1 MGKYIIRRLLLAIP
15 VLIGVSIIAFM
26 ILHLSPG
33 DPAQLLAGEDA
44 TQEDIQILRERF
56 GLDQPLPV
64 QYFRFI
70 KGMATGDLVSMKFNE
85 PVLDIVGKRLKN
97 TLLLSF
103 FSITIAVVVG
113 VIAGVLSAVYRYS
126 IIDYISSVAALLG
139 VSMPVFWW
147 GLILILFFSVTLRWL
162 PSGGMGG
169 WKTFILPA
177 VVLGTASAGII
188 ARMTRS
194 SMMDVLRQD
203 YITTARSKGLRHRI
217 IIRRHALRNALIP
230 TVTVVGLQF
239 GYMLAGAVLT
249 ESVFAW
255 PGVGRLLV
263 TSILSRDY
271 PVVQTTLV
279 MVALTF
285 VLVNLGV
292 DILYAYLDPRI
303 RYHD

>member
-1 MGKYIIRRLLLAIP
+1 MGKYIIRRLILAIP

-56 GLDQPLPV
+56 GLDQPLPI

-70 KGMATGDLVSMKFNE
+70 KGMVTGDLMSMKFNE

-103 FSITIAVVVG
+103 FSITIAIIVG
-113 VIAGVLSAVYRYS
+113 VVAGVLSAVYRYS
-126 IIDYISSVAALLG
+126 IIDYISSIAALLG

-203 YITTARSKGLRHRI
+203 YITTARSKGLAHRI

-230 TVTVVGLQF
+230 TVTVIGLQF

-263 TSILSRDY
+263 TSIMSRDY

-285 VLVNLGV
+285 VLVNLAV

>member
-1 MGKYIIRRLLLAIP
+1 VGKYIIRRLFLAIP

-126 IIDYISSVAALLG
+126 IIDYVSSVAALLG

-203 YITTARSKGLRHRI
+203 YITTARSKGLMHRI

>member
-1 MGKYIIRRLLLAIP
+1 VGKYIIRRLLLAIP

-203 YITTARSKGLRHRI
+203 YITTARSKGLMHRI

>member
-1 MGKYIIRRLLLAIP
+1 VGKYIIRRLLLAIP

-203 YITTARSKGLRHRI
+203 YITTARSKGLMHRI

-271 PVVQTTLV
+271 PVVQTTLI

>member
-1 MGKYIIRRLLLAIP
+1 VGKYIIRRLLLAIP

-271 PVVQTTLV
+271 PVVQTTLI

>member
-1 MGKYIIRRLLLAIP
+1 
-15 VLIGVSIIAFM
+15 
-26 ILHLSPG
+26 
-33 DPAQLLAGEDA
+33 
-44 TQEDIQILRERF
+44 
-56 GLDQPLPV
+56 
-64 QYFRFI
+64 
-70 KGMATGDLVSMKFNE
+70 
-85 PVLDIVGKRLKN
+85 
-97 TLLLSF
+97 
-103 FSITIAVVVG
+103 
-113 VIAGVLSAVYRYS
+113 
-126 IIDYISSVAALLG
+126 
-139 VSMPVFWW
+139 MPVFWW

-271 PVVQTTLV
+271 PVVQTTLI

>member
-1 MGKYIIRRLLLAIP
+1 MGKYLIRRLILVIP
-15 VLIGVSIIAFM
+15 VLIGVSIISFM

-44 TQEDIQILRERF
+44 TLEDIQVLRERF
-56 GLDQPLPV
+56 GLDKPLPV
-64 QYFRFI
+64 QYFRFL
-70 KGMATGDLVSMKFNE
+70 KGMATGELMSMKFNE
-85 PVLDIVGKRLKN
+85 PVLNIVGKRLKN
-97 TLLLSF
+97 TLMLSF
-103 FSITIAVVVG
+103 FAITIAVVVG
-113 VIAGVLSAVYRYS
+113 VVAGILSAVYRYS

-147 GLILILFFSVTLRWL
+147 GLILILTFSVTLRWL

-169 WKTFILPA
+169 WKTFVLPS

-188 ARMTRS
+188 ARMTRA

-203 YITTARSKGLRHRI
+203 YITTARSKGLAHHI

-271 PVVQTTLV
+271 PVVQATLV

-285 VLVNLGV
+285 VLVNLAV
-292 DILYAYLDPRI
+292 DVLYAYLDPRI

>member
-1 MGKYIIRRLLLAIP
+1 VGKYIIRRLFLAIP

-70 KGMATGDLVSMKFNE
+70 KGMATGDLMSMKFNE
-85 PVLDIVGKRLKN
+85 PVLNIVGKRLKN

-103 FSITIAVVVG
+103 LSITIAVVVG

-126 IIDYISSVAALLG
+126 IIDYVSSVAALLG

-203 YITTARSKGLRHRI
+203 YITTARSKGLMHGI

>member
-1 MGKYIIRRLLLAIP
+1 MGKYIIRRLFLAIP

-70 KGMATGDLVSMKFNE
+70 KGMATGDLMSMKFNE

-103 FSITIAVVVG
+103 FSIAIAVVVG
-113 VIAGVLSAVYRYS
+113 VVAGVLSAVYRYS

-203 YITTARSKGLRHRI
+203 YITTARSKGLMHRI

>member
-1 MGKYIIRRLLLAIP
+1 VGKYIIRRLLLAIP

-126 IIDYISSVAALLG
+126 IIDYVSSVAALLG

-203 YITTARSKGLRHRI
+203 YITTARSKGLMHRI

-271 PVVQTTLV
+271 PVVQTTLI

>member
-1 MGKYIIRRLLLAIP
+1 MGKYIIRRLVLAIP

-70 KGMATGDLVSMKFNE
+70 KGMVTGDLMSMKFNE

-103 FSITIAVVVG
+103 FAITIAVVVG
-113 VIAGVLSAVYRYS
+113 VVAGVLSAVYRYS
-126 IIDYISSVAALLG
+126 LIDYISSVAALLG

-203 YITTARSKGLRHRI
+203 YITTARSKGLMNRI

-230 TVTVVGLQF
+230 TVTVIGLQF

>member
-1 MGKYIIRRLLLAIP
+1 VGKYIIRRLILAIP

-56 GLDQPLPV
+56 GLDQPLPI

-70 KGMATGDLVSMKFNE
+70 KGMVTGDLMSMKFNE

-103 FSITIAVVVG
+103 FSITIAIIVG
-113 VIAGVLSAVYRYS
+113 VVAGVLSAVYRYS
-126 IIDYISSVAALLG
+126 IIDYISSIAALLG

-203 YITTARSKGLRHRI
+203 YITTARSKGLAHRI

-230 TVTVVGLQF
+230 TVTVIGLQF

-263 TSILSRDY
+263 TSIMSRDY

-285 VLVNLGV
+285 VLVNLAV

>member
-1 MGKYIIRRLLLAIP
+1 MGKYIIRRLILAIP

-70 KGMATGDLVSMKFNE
+70 KGMATGDLMSMKFNE

-103 FSITIAVVVG
+103 LAITIAVVVG
-113 VIAGVLSAVYRYS
+113 VVAGILSAVYRYS
-126 IIDYISSVAALLG
+126 IIDYISSIAALLG

-203 YITTARSKGLRHRI
+203 YITTARSKGLAHRI

-230 TVTVVGLQF
+230 TVTVIGLQF

-263 TSILSRDY
+263 TSIMSRDY

>member
-1 MGKYIIRRLLLAIP
+1 MGKYIIRRFVMAIP
-15 VLIGVSIIAFM
+15 VLLGVSIIAFM
-26 ILHLSPG
+26 ILHMAPG
-33 DPAQLLAGEDA
+33 DPAELLAGENA
-44 TQEDIQILRERF
+44 TQEDIQILRARF

-64 QYFRFI
+64 QYVRFI
-70 KGMATGDLVSMKFNE
+70 KGMVTGELKSMKFNE
-85 PVLDIVGKRLKN
+85 PVLRIVGKRLKN
-97 TLLLSF
+97 TLLLSIF
-103 FSITIAVVVG
+103 AITIAVVVG
-113 VIAGVLSAVYRYS
+113 IIAGVLSAVYRYS
-126 IIDYISSVAALLG
+126 IIDYISSIAALLG

-162 PSGGMGG
+162 PSGGMGS

-177 VVLGTASAGII
+177 VVLGTSSAGII

-203 YITTARSKGLRHRI
+203 YITTAKSKGLTNRTI
-217 IIRRHALRNALIP
+217 IWRHALRNALIP

-263 TSILSRDY
+263 TSIFSRDY

-285 VLVNLGV
+285 VLVNLLV
-292 DILYAYLDPRI
+292 DVLYAYLDPRI

>member
-1 MGKYIIRRLLLAIP
+1 MGKYIIRRLILAIP

-70 KGMATGDLVSMKFNE
+70 KGMATGDLMSMKFNE

-103 FSITIAVVVG
+103 LAITIAVVVG
-113 VIAGVLSAVYRYS
+113 VVAGILSAVYRYS
-126 IIDYISSVAALLG
+126 IIDYISSIAALLG

-203 YITTARSKGLRHRI
+203 YITTARSKGLPHRI

-230 TVTVVGLQF
+230 TVTVIGLQF

-263 TSILSRDY
+263 TSIMSRDY

>member
-1 MGKYIIRRLLLAIP
+1 VGKYIIRRLILAIP

-70 KGMATGDLVSMKFNE
+70 KGMATGDLMSMKFNE

-103 FSITIAVVVG
+103 LAITIAVVVG
-113 VIAGVLSAVYRYS
+113 VVAGILSAVYRYS
-126 IIDYISSVAALLG
+126 IIDYISSIAALLG

-203 YITTARSKGLRHRI
+203 YITTARSKGLAHRI

-230 TVTVVGLQF
+230 TVTVIGLQF

-263 TSILSRDY
+263 TSIMSRDY

>member
-1 MGKYIIRRLLLAIP
+1 MGKYIIRRLILAIP

-56 GLDQPLPV
+56 GLDQPLPI

-70 KGMATGDLVSMKFNE
+70 KGMVTGDLMSMKFNE

-103 FSITIAVVVG
+103 FSITIAIIVG
-113 VIAGVLSAVYRYS
+113 VVAGVLSAVYRYS

-177 VVLGTASAGII
+177 VVLGTSSAGII

-203 YITTARSKGLRHRI
+203 YITTARSKGLAHRI

-230 TVTVVGLQF
+230 TVTVIGLQF

-263 TSILSRDY
+263 TSIMSRDY

-285 VLVNLGV
+285 VLVNLAV

>member
-1 MGKYIIRRLLLAIP
+1 VGKYIIRRLFLAIP

-70 KGMATGDLVSMKFNE
+70 KGMATGDLMSMKFNE

-103 FSITIAVVVG
+103 LAITIAVVVG
-113 VIAGVLSAVYRYS
+113 VVAGILSAVYRYS
-126 IIDYISSVAALLG
+126 IIDYISSIAALLG

-203 YITTARSKGLRHRI
+203 YITTARSKGLAHRI

-230 TVTVVGLQF
+230 TVTVIGLQF

-263 TSILSRDY
+263 TSIMSRDY

>member
-1 MGKYIIRRLLLAIP
+1 VGKYIIRRLILAIP

-56 GLDQPLPV
+56 GLDKPLPI

-70 KGMATGDLVSMKFNE
+70 KGMVTGDLMSMRFNE

-103 FSITIAVVVG
+103 FSITIAIIVG
-113 VIAGVLSAVYRYS
+113 VVAGVLSAVYRYS
-126 IIDYISSVAALLG
+126 IIDYISSIAALLG

-177 VVLGTASAGII
+177 VVLGTSSAGII

-203 YITTARSKGLRHRI
+203 YITTARSKGLAHRI

-230 TVTVVGLQF
+230 TVTVIGLQF
-239 GYMLAGAVLT
+239 GYMLEGAVLT

-263 TSILSRDY
+263 TSIMSRDY
-271 PVVQTTLV
+271 PVVQTSLV

-285 VLVNLGV
+285 VLVNLAV

>member
-1 MGKYIIRRLLLAIP
+1 MGKYVIRRLLLVVP
-15 VLIGVSIIAFM
+15 VLIGVSIISFM

-33 DPAQLLAGEDA
+33 DPAHLLAGEDA

-56 GLDQPLPV
+56 GLDKPLPV

-70 KGMATGDLVSMKFNE
+70 KGLVTGDLMSMKFNE
-85 PVLDIVGKRLKN
+85 PVLGIVGKRLKN

-103 FSITIAVVVG
+103 FAITVAIVVG
-113 VIAGVLSAVYRYS
+113 ILAGILSAVYRYS
-126 IIDYISSVAALLG
+126 IIDYISSIAALLG

-147 GLILILFFSVTLRWL
+147 GLILMLVFSVTLRWL

-169 WKTFILPA
+169 WKTFVLPA
-177 VVLGTASAGII
+177 VVLGTSSAGII
-188 ARMTRS
+188 ARMTRA

-203 YITTARSKGLRHRI
+203 YITTARSKGLAHQI

-230 TVTVVGLQF
+230 TVTVIGLQF

-263 TSILSRDY
+263 TSILGRDY
-271 PVVQTTLV
+271 PVVQATLV
-279 MVALTF
+279 MVAFTF
-285 VLVNLGV
+285 VLVNLAV

>member
-1 MGKYIIRRLLLAIP
+1 MGKYIIRRLFLAIP

-126 IIDYISSVAALLG
+126 IIDYVSSVAALLG

-203 YITTARSKGLRHRI
+203 YITTARSKGLMHRI